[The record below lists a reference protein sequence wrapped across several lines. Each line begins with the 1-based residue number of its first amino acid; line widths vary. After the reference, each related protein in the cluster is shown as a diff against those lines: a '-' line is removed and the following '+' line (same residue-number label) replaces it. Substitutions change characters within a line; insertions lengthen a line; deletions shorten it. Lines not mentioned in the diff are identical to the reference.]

1 MNHRQFGPLGN
12 VSALALGGGGLGQV
26 WGETTREEAI
36 ATVHEAIDGGITLLD
51 MAPSYGRD
59 GEAERVIGDTFAGR
73 LPEGIRITTK
83 CMLGNPP
90 SADVYDRLSSSLNAS
105 LERMRLDH
113 VDVFILHGM
122 IDAEA
127 PDGATTRV
135 SLENFRRSVIPA
147 FERIVRD
154 GRARAWGITAVG
166 MPDDIIDVVNGSP
179 RPAVAQCIANV
190 LDSPGGMQRWEGA
203 ARPREVIAAAAENGV
218 GVMGIRAVAAGS
230 LTSALDR
237 DLPAD
242 GPEARDFNKA
252 APFRAIAHEL
262 GVTPAFLAHQ
272 YALSMPGVATV
283 VLGVKNREELRECL
297 SAEAAGTLESG
308 IVRTPDQ
315 IGVLTNF
322 EIVRSF

>member
-1 MNHRQFGPLGN
+1 MNQRALGPLGD
-12 VSALALGGGGLGQV
+12 VSALTLGGGGLGQV

-36 ATVHEAIDGGITLLD
+36 ATVHDAIEGGITLLD

-73 LPEGIRITTK
+73 LPDDIRITTK
-83 CMLGNPP
+83 CMLGNPAP
-90 SADVYDRLSSSLNAS
+90 TEVYERLSSSLNAS

-135 SLENFRRSVIPA
+135 SLRNFREAVIPA
-147 FERIVRD
+147 FERIVRE
-154 GRARAWGITAVG
+154 GRARAWGITGAG
-166 MPDDIIDVVNGSP
+166 MPGEIIDVVTGSP

-190 LDSPGGMQRWEGA
+190 LDSPGGMQRWDGP
-203 ARPREVIAAAAENGV
+203 ARPREIIAAAAENGV

-237 DLPAD
+237 DLPSD
-242 GPEARDFNKA
+242 GPEVRDFNRA
-252 APFRAIAHEL
+252 ASFREIASEL
-262 GVTPAFLAHQ
+262 GVSPAFLAHQ
-272 YALSMPGVATV
+272 YALSMPGVSTV

-297 SAEAAGTLESG
+297 AAEAAGPLTPELFERLTLS
-308 IVRTPDQ
+308 V
-315 IGVLTNF
+315 
-322 EIVRSF
+322 S